1 MTQTSSV
8 ASAIACNAHAIER
21 HGLSAAEIVDA
32 YNQGAPCEVYESY
45 RHNRRMIVLRV
56 WRGLI
61 GLVFTTRY
69 SAFIT
74 AFHCSE
80 HRLGHLIERDGYER
94 VREAG

>member
-1 MTQTSSV
+1 MAETSSV
-8 ASAIACNAHAIER
+8 AAAIACNAHAIER

-32 YNQGAPCEVYESY
+32 YNQGAPCEEYESY

-69 SAFIT
+69 NAFIT

-80 HRLGHLIERDGYER
+80 HRLGHLIARDGYER
-94 VREAG
+94 VRG